1 MGRKGDAETRGRGD
15 ANMVHLPIFI
25 SHFLILALKPV
36 PSGIPASPH
45 IVSPRLRVTAS
56 PRLRFSRICRIMST
70 LLASLK
76 QPQVLQ
82 SGRQFGLRPAIAI
95 ES

>member
-1 MGRKGDAETRGRGD
+1 MRKWE
-15 ANMVHLPIFI
+15 MKWQV
-25 SHFLILALKPV
+25 SHVPV
-36 PSGIPASPH
+36 PESPCLRVSPSRISPSPH
-45 IVSPRLRVTAS
+45 LRFTAS
-56 PRLRFSRICRIMST
+56 PCPRFSRICRIMST

-76 QPQVLQ
+76 HPQVLQ